1 MANCI
6 FCDKL
11 ADRDFEY
18 FNLDVCRRCHTQ
30 LGLNRLKN
38 VAAPAEEYMQS
49 LVKEGEKV
57 YVDALNVYASLFPR
71 TLAPDLFGI
80 FFANLD
86 DEEMDDIFIISMVIA
101 ARAIWLYGHNRPK
114 KKRNSSKIHALQ
126 VLGNLVDVAM
136 IANITDTKW
145 NSDLNEETNLL
156 IIGRDIDRSIV
167 DILLNLKGYD
177 DGTMHD
183 CIIDTIHPIH
193 TPELFR

>member
-1 MANCI
+1 MPDCI

-11 ADRDFEY
+11 ADRNFEY
-18 FNLDVCRRCHTQ
+18 FTLDVCRRCHTQ

-38 VAAPAEEYMQS
+38 VAAPAEEYLQS
-49 LVKEGEKV
+49 LVKEDEKV

-80 FFANLD
+80 FFASLD

-114 KKRNSSKIHALQ
+114 KKLNSSKIHALH
-126 VLGNLVDVAM
+126 VLGNLVDVSM
-136 IANITDTKW
+136 IANIADTNW
-145 NSDLNEETNLL
+145 HSDLDEETNLVL
-156 IIGRDIDRSIV
+156 IERDIDRSIV
-167 DILLNLKGYD
+167 DILLNLNAYD
-177 DGTMHD
+177 DSTMRD
-183 CIIDTIHPIH
+183 YIIDTIHLIH